1 MSKMISAFGAAA
13 IAGIVGLTSVFPAS
27 AAPIAPARIHVT
39 SDVDL
44 AQYRHSDD
52 DKPRWKKR
60 HNNRHDRVERRHDR
74 RHYRAERRH
83 DRWNDRAV
91 WRHERRGYWNGH
103 RGYREYRRGYR
114 RHSDGYYYSPEV
126 FQLFFRF

>member
-1 MSKMISAFGAAA
+1 MKKIIQTLGAAA
-13 IAGIVGLTSVFPAS
+13 ISIVVGLTSFAPVS
-27 AAPIAPARIHVT
+27 AAPFVPARSEVT
-39 SDVDL
+39 SDV
-44 AQYRHSDD
+44 QTVHYRHNDD
-52 DKPRWKKR
+52 RPRWKKR
-60 HNNRHDRVERRHDR
+60 HHRRHDRVERRYDRRDYRFDRRHDR

-83 DRWNDRAV
+83 
-91 WRHERRGYWNGH
+91 ERYGYWNGH